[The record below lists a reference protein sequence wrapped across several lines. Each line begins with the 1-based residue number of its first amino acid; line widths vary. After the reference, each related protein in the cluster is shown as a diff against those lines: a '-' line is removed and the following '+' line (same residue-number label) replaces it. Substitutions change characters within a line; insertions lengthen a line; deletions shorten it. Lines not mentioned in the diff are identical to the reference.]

1 MTKKDYSNIGNDI
14 KDIVQDALNSEEFKE
29 LNKNISATVARAMD
43 EVKRSGQYWQEQQR
57 QQREN
62 NQETRKQAANARRA
76 QEKMNKPQAKEML
89 AKNNYQNAYSP
100 VKRRPNNLIS
110 KSPHGRISG
119 MLLMIFGNIGI
130 GVSLLLL
137 LIFSSVFGF
146 AFTSMPLMGIGVGI
160 LLPIF
165 TISALMAAKG
175 SNLRGRVKRFRQYA
189 SRLKGRQFCRI
200 SELSEPIGRSKKYV
214 LKDLRKMISLGMFP
228 EGRFD
233 EQEEYLLLSNEAY
246 ENHLKLKAG
255 KKLEEQR
262 ARREQEALEQ
272 KKKLESE
279 NPEMK
284 AVHEV
289 IAEGQDIIRKIN
301 EANLAIAGEVI
312 SHKLDRLE
320 IVITKIFE
328 FIEENPDGLP
338 EIRKFMG
345 YYLPTT
351 LKLVSVYRDLDSEP
365 IQGTNILA
373 TKKEIEDTLDTI
385 SHAFENLL
393 DSFYEDTAMDVSTDI
408 SVLNTMLAQEG
419 LTKRDFKKQETK

>member
-14 KDIVQDALNSEEFKE
+14 KDIVQDALNSAEFQE
-29 LNKNISATVARAMD
+29 LNKNISETVARAMD

-62 NQETRKQAANARRA
+62 NQETRKQAAKARKA
-76 QEKMNKPQAKEML
+76 QEKMNKPQQMVAR
-89 AKNNYQNAYSP
+89 NNVTNAYSP
-100 VKRRPNNLIS
+100 VKKQPNNLIS

-146 AFTSMPLMGIGVGI
+146 AFNTMPLLGIGAGI

-165 TISALMAAKG
+165 TISALMSVKG

-189 SRLKGRQFCRI
+189 SRLKGRQFCKI
-200 SELSEPIGRSKKYV
+200 TELSDPIGRSKKYV
-214 LKDLRKMISLGMFP
+214 VKDLRKMISLGMFP

-233 EQEEYLLLSNEAY
+233 EQEEYLLISNEAY
-246 ENHLKLKAG
+246 ENHLRLTEG
-255 KKLEEQR
+255 KKLQEER
-262 ARREQEALEQ
+262 ARSEQQALDQ
-272 KKKLESE
+272 KKKLEAE

-289 IAEGQDIIRKIN
+289 IAEGQETIRQIN
-301 EANLAIAGEVI
+301 EANVAIEGEVI
-312 SHKLDRLE
+312 SLKLDRLE
-320 IVITKIFE
+320 KVITKIFE
-328 FIEENPDGLP
+328 FIEENPGGIP

-351 LKLVSVYRDLDSEP
+351 LKLVSVYRDLDAEP
-365 IQGTNILA
+365 IQGANILA

-419 LTKRDFKKQETK
+419 LTKRDFKK

>member
-1 MTKKDYSNIGNDI
+1 MAKKDYSNIGNDI
-14 KDIVQDALNSEEFKE
+14 KDIVQNALNSEEFKE
-29 LNKNISATVARAMD
+29 LNKNITATVARAMD
-43 EVKRSGQYWQEQQR
+43 EVKRSGEYWQEQQR

-62 NQETRKQAANARRA
+62 NQKAKRQAANGRRNR
-76 QEKMNKPQAKEML
+76 EKINKPQPSEMV
-89 AKNNYQNAYSP
+89 ARNMVQNTYSP
-100 VKRRPNNLIS
+100 VKKQPNNLIS

-130 GVSLLLL
+130 GVTLLLL

-146 AFTSMPLMGIGVGI
+146 AFTSMPLMGISAGI

-165 TISALMAAKG
+165 TVSALMSAKG
-175 SNLRGRVKRFRQYA
+175 SNLRGRVKRFRQYS
-189 SRLKGRQFCRI
+189 SRLRGREFCKV
-200 SELSEPIGRSKKYV
+200 SDLSDPIGRSKKYV
-214 LKDLRKMISLGMFP
+214 VKDLRKMISLGMFP
-228 EGRFD
+228 QGRFD
-233 EQEEYLLLSNEAY
+233 EDEEYLLISDEAY
-246 ENHLKLKAG
+246 QNHLKLKEG
-255 KKLEEQR
+255 KKLQEEK
-262 ARREQEALEQ
+262 ARMEQVALDQ
-272 KKKLESE
+272 KRKIENE

-289 IAEGQDIIRKIN
+289 IAEGQDTIRQIN
-301 EANLAIAGEVI
+301 EANIAIEGEII
-312 SHKLDRLE
+312 SQKLDRLE
-320 IVITKIFE
+320 KVITKIFE

-351 LKLVSVYRDLDSEP
+351 LKLVSVYRDLDAEP
-365 IQGTNILA
+365 IQGANILA

-419 LTKRDFKKQETK
+419 LTNREFKK

>member
-1 MTKKDYSNIGNDI
+1 MTKKDYSKIGNDI

-29 LNKNISATVARAMD
+29 LNKNISETVTRAMD

-62 NQETRKQAANARRA
+62 NQETRKQAANARKT
-76 QEKMNKPQAKEML
+76 QEKMNKPPEMVIR
-89 AKNNYQNAYSP
+89 NNVQNGNSP
-100 VKRRPNNLIS
+100 VKKQPHNLIS
-110 KSPHGRISG
+110 KSPYGRISG
-119 MLLMIFGNIGI
+119 MLLMIFGNIGV

-137 LIFSSVFGF
+137 LIYSAIFSF
-146 AFTSMPLMGIGVGI
+146 AFDSMPLMGIGAGI

-165 TISALMAAKG
+165 TISALMSAKG

-189 SRLKGRQFCRI
+189 SRLKGRQFCKI

-214 LKDLRKMISLGMFP
+214 VKDLRKMISLGMFP

-233 EQEEYLLLSNEAY
+233 DQEEYLLISNEAY
-246 ENHLKLKAG
+246 ENHLKLKEG
-255 KKLEEQR
+255 KLIEEER
-262 ARREQEALEQ
+262 ARSEQQALDQ
-272 KKKLESE
+272 KKKREAE

-289 IAEGQDIIRKIN
+289 IAEGQDTIRQIN
-301 EANLAIAGEVI
+301 EANVAIEGEVI
-312 SHKLDRLE
+312 SEKLDRLE
-320 IVITKIFE
+320 KVITKIFE
-328 FIEENPDGLP
+328 FIEENPSGLP

-351 LKLVSVYRDLDSEP
+351 LKLVSVYRDLDAEP
-365 IQGTNILA
+365 IQGANILA
-373 TKKEIEDTLDTI
+373 TKKEIEDTMDTI

-419 LTKRDFKKQETK
+419 LTKRDFKK

>member
-1 MTKKDYSNIGNDI
+1 MKKNDYSNIGNDI
-14 KDIVQDALNSEEFKE
+14 KDIVQNALNSDEFKE
-29 LNKNISATVARAMD
+29 LNKNISETVTRAMD

-62 NQETRKQAANARRA
+62 NQETRKQAANARKT
-76 QEKMNKPQAKEML
+76 QEKMNKPQIKEM
-89 AKNNYQNAYSP
+89 AARNNFQNAYSP
-100 VKRRPNNLIS
+100 VKKLPNNLIS

-137 LIFSSVFGF
+137 LIFSAVFGF
-146 AFTSMPLMGIGVGI
+146 AFNSMPLLGISGGI

-165 TISALMAAKG
+165 TISALMVAKG

-189 SRLKGRQFCRI
+189 NRLKGRQFCKI
-200 SELSEPIGRSKKYV
+200 TELSDPIGRSRKYV
-214 LKDLRKMISLGMFP
+214 VKDLRKMISLGMFP

-233 EQEEYLLLSNEAY
+233 EQEEYLLISNEAY
-246 ENHLKLKAG
+246 ENHLKLKEG
-255 KKLEEQR
+255 KKLQEES
-262 ARREQEALEQ
+262 ARSEQQALDQ
-272 KKKLESE
+272 KKKLEAE

-289 IAEGQDIIRKIN
+289 IAEGQDTIRQIN
-301 EANLAIAGEVI
+301 EANVAIAGEVI
-312 SHKLDRLE
+312 SQKLDRLE
-320 IVITKIFE
+320 KVITKIFE

-338 EIRKFMG
+338 EIRKFIG

-351 LKLVSVYRDLDSEP
+351 LKLVSVYRDLDAEL
-365 IQGTNILA
+365 IQGANILA

-419 LTKRDFKKQETK
+419 LTKRDFKK

>member
-1 MTKKDYSNIGNDI
+1 MIKKDYSNVGNDI
-14 KDIVQDALNSEEFKE
+14 KDIVQDALNSAEFKE
-29 LNKNISATVARAMD
+29 LNKNILETVARAMD

-62 NQETRKQAANARRA
+62 NQEARKQGANARKT
-76 QEKMNKPQAKEML
+76 QQKINKPQTRDTAV
-89 AKNNYQNAYSP
+89 KNSYQNANSP
-100 VKRRPNNLIS
+100 VKKLPTNLVS

-119 MLLMIFGNIGI
+119 MLLKIFGGIGI

-146 AFTSMPLMGIGVGI
+146 AFNSMPLMGIGAGI

-165 TISALMAAKG
+165 TISALMSAKG

-189 SRLKGRQFCRI
+189 SRLKGRQFCKI
-200 SELSEPIGRSKKYV
+200 SELSEPFGRSKKYV
-214 LKDLRKMISLGMFP
+214 VKDLRKMISLGMFP

-233 EQEEYLLLSNEAY
+233 EHEEYLLISNEAY
-246 ENHLKLKAG
+246 ENHLKLREG
-255 KKLEEQR
+255 KKIEEDR
-262 ARREQEALEQ
+262 ARREQAELEQ
-272 KKKLESE
+272 KRKMESE
-279 NPEMK
+279 NPEIK

-289 IAEGQDIIRKIN
+289 IAEGQETIRKIN
-301 EANLAIAGEVI
+301 QANLAIEGEVI
-312 SHKLDRLE
+312 SLKLDRLE
-320 IVITKIFE
+320 KVITKIFE
-328 FIEENPDGLP
+328 FIEENPGGLP

-351 LKLVSVYRDLDSEP
+351 LKLVSVYRDLDAEP
-365 IQGTNILA
+365 IQGANILA

-419 LTKRDFKKQETK
+419 LTKRDFKK

>member
-14 KDIVQDALNSEEFKE
+14 KGIVQDALNSAEFKE
-29 LNKNISATVARAMD
+29 LNKNISETVARAMD

-62 NQETRKQAANARRA
+62 NQETRKQAANIRKT
-76 QEKMNKPQAKEML
+76 QEKMNRPQPQEMV
-89 AKNNYQNAYSP
+89 ARNNVQNTRSP
-100 VKRRPNNLIS
+100 VKKQPSNLIS

-119 MLLMIFGNIGI
+119 MLLKIFGNIGI
-130 GVSLLLL
+130 GVTLLLL

-146 AFTSMPLMGIGVGI
+146 SFTSMPLMGISAGI

-165 TISALMAAKG
+165 TISALMSAKG

-189 SRLKGRQFCRI
+189 SRLKGRQFCKI
-200 SELSEPIGRSKKYV
+200 SELSEPLGRSKKYV
-214 LKDLRKMISLGMFP
+214 VKDLRKMISLGMFP

-233 EQEEYLLLSNEAY
+233 EQEEYLLISNEAY
-246 ENHLKLKAG
+246 ENHLRLAEG
-255 KKLEEQR
+255 KKLQEEK
-262 ARREQEALEQ
+262 ARSEQQALDLKRKREA
-272 KKKLESE
+272 E

-289 IAEGQDIIRKIN
+289 IAEGQDTIRQIN
-301 EANLAIAGEVI
+301 EANVAIEGEVI
-312 SHKLDRLE
+312 SLKLDRLE
-320 IVITKIFE
+320 KVITKIFE

-351 LKLVSVYRDLDSEP
+351 LKLVSVYRDLDAEP
-365 IQGTNILA
+365 IQGGNILA

-419 LTKRDFKKQETK
+419 LTKRDFKNSND